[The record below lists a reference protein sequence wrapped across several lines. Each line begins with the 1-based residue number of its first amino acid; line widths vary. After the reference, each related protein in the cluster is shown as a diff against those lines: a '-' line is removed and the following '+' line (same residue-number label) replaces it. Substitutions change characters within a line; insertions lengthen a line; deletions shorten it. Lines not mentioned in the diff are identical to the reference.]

1 MEGEL
6 LRLLQLTK
14 EAGRSAT
21 LTFVVKGGKTRAKLE
36 IDLDSERAPPSSS
49 TPAAPAPRPRRRRRR
64 QARGASQQGAPSGS
78 PPPSFQEGEAGGS
91 PQPPQRPLKHL
102 AAAPDGRQVLLQV
115 GRPAAMLSFA
125 SLNTDG
131 PPPSLPPRPPP
142 PPPPSP
148 ARRTSPTLKV
158 LASRLNPNVRVEF
171 NKLPFRTRI
180 AILSRRGAGVER
192 FRWETRKSLW
202 PEEVAGGNLPP
213 WHWSPR

>member
-1 MEGEL
+1 M
-6 LRLLQLTK
+6 RLLQLTK

-131 PPPSLPPRPPP
+131 PPPSLPPREKKREKREKERKREK
-142 PPPPSP
+142 
-148 ARRTSPTLKV
+148 RREK
-158 LASRLNPNVRVEF
+158 
-171 NKLPFRTRI
+171 
-180 AILSRRGAGVER
+180 ER
-192 FRWETRKSLW
+192 KREKKREKERKRCPGSTII
-202 PEEVAGGNLPP
+202 NL
-213 WHWSPR
+213 HSIRKKKN

>member
-1 MEGEL
+1 M
-6 LRLLQLTK
+6 RLLQLTK

-142 PPPPSP
+142 PPPPALQTVS
-148 ARRTSPTLKV
+148 TLK
-158 LASRLNPNVRVEF
+158 LRRMFEVEF
-171 NKLPFRTRI
+171 KNISFKCRI
-180 AILSRRGAGVER
+180 AVLSTYVGVER
-192 FRWETRKSLW
+192 FRWHHREPLW
-202 PEEVAGGNLPP
+202 PGTPP
-213 WHWSPR
+213 WHSSSSPSSSSCSSSPSSRSPRP